1 MSPRNAQRGKTD
13 PVRLSPKQEEDVEI
27 NLTSL
32 IDVVFLLLIFFM
44 VSTTFERQAVL
55 KIDLPEASSEA
66 EPSESPRRVELAID
80 ANGRMF
86 LNDRQLVDSR
96 PETVRAALIEL
107 TGDTRDLPVIVRA
120 DAQTPHH
127 FVVTAMDVTGQLGFT
142 RLSIATERASGQD

>member
-1 MSPRNAQRGKTD
+1 
-13 PVRLSPKQEEDVEI
+13 VRLSQKLEEDVEI

-44 VSTTFERQAVL
+44 VSTTFERQAAL
-55 KIDLPEASSEA
+55 KIDLPEASAVA
-66 EPSESPRRVELAID
+66 EPSENPRKVELAIAAD
-80 ANGRMF
+80 GRMF

-96 PETVRAALIEL
+96 PETVRAALVEL
-107 TGDTRDLPVIVRA
+107 TGEQRDLPVIVRA

-142 RLSIATERASGQD
+142 RLSIATERVDGQE